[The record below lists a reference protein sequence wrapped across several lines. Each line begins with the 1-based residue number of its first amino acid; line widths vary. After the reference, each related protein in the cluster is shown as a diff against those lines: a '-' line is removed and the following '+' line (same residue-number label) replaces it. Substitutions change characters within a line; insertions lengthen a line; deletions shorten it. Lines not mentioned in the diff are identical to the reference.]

1 MPSNGVKSVSTKIVT
16 RPDGSTIH
24 KTKRDYGWRI
34 VETKVV
40 TRQDGTQITKQ
51 VVKYPERSR

>member
-1 MPSNGVKSVSTKIVT
+1 MPSNGVKSLSTKIVT